1 MKLSKKSATCVQKV
15 SKWPLVILKINV
27 KNQHTS
33 YFAFIQLLPLASH
46 ALLIIVMFIFTK
58 FMLPWV
64 PEVFL
69 ACGGNFQCSL
79 KADTSIDQETR
90 NRARKVSGTYG
101 KFISKGKLKRSE
113 VWCYITMVARIY
125 RELFEQKNSFLHIF
139 VHFLVIASLRL
150 ETS

>member
-1 MKLSKKSATCVQKV
+1 MSKT
-15 SKWPLVILKINV
+15 N
-27 KNQHTS
+27 TS
-33 YFAFIQLLPLASH
+33 YFAFIQLLPLTSH

-58 FMLPWV
+58 FILPWV

-125 RELFEQKNSFLHIF
+125 RELFEQKNSFLHINF
-139 VHFLVIASLRL
+139 CTFPSHCKPETWNFLISSLWHRR
-150 ETS
+150 TQNNIFFFFF

>member
-1 MKLSKKSATCVQKV
+1 MSKT
-15 SKWPLVILKINV
+15 N
-27 KNQHTS
+27 TS
-33 YFAFIQLLPLASH
+33 YFAFIQLLPLTSH

-58 FMLPWV
+58 KFILPWV

-90 NRARKVSGTYG
+90 NRARKASGTYG
-101 KFISKGKLKRSE
+101 KFVSKGKLKRSE
-113 VWCYITMVARIY
+113 VSCYITMVARIILY

>member
-1 MKLSKKSATCVQKV
+1 MSKT
-15 SKWPLVILKINV
+15 N
-27 KNQHTS
+27 TS

-101 KFISKGKLKRSE
+101 KFIIYLRANRRE
-113 VWCYITMVARIY
+113 VKCDVTLPW
-125 RELFEQKNSFLHIF
+125 
-139 VHFLVIASLRL
+139 
-150 ETS
+150 

>member
-1 MKLSKKSATCVQKV
+1 MSKTNS
-15 SKWPLVILKINV
+15 
-27 KNQHTS
+27 S
-33 YFAFIQLLPLASH
+33 YFAFIQLLPLTSH

-58 FMLPWV
+58 KFILPWV

-90 NRARKVSGTYG
+90 NRARKASGTYG

-113 VWCYITMVARIY
+113 VSCYITMVARIILY

>member
-1 MKLSKKSATCVQKV
+1 MSKT
-15 SKWPLVILKINV
+15 N
-27 KNQHTS
+27 TS
-33 YFAFIQLLPLASH
+33 YFAFIQLLPLTSH

-58 FMLPWV
+58 KFILPWV

-69 ACGGNFQCSL
+69 ACCGNFQCSL

-90 NRARKVSGTYG
+90 NRARKASGTYG

-113 VWCYITMVARIY
+113 VSCYITMVARIILY

>member
-1 MKLSKKSATCVQKV
+1 MKLSKKSATCVQKE

-27 KNQHTS
+27 KNQYILLCIHST
-33 YFAFIQLLPLASH
+33 FAFDLSCTAYYCNVYLYKIHITLGTRG
-46 ALLIIVMFIFTK
+46 FF
-58 FMLPWV
+58 
-64 PEVFL
+64 

-79 KADTSIDQETR
+79 KSDTSIDQETR
-90 NRARKVSGTYG
+90 NCARKVSGTYG

>member
-1 MKLSKKSATCVQKV
+1 MSKT
-15 SKWPLVILKINV
+15 N
-27 KNQHTS
+27 TS

-79 KADTSIDQETR
+79 KSDTSIDQETALEKSLAPTV
-90 NRARKVSGTYG
+90 NSYLRA
-101 KFISKGKLKRSE
+101 
-113 VWCYITMVARIY
+113 
-125 RELFEQKNSFLHIF
+125 N
-139 VHFLVIASLRL
+139 
-150 ETS
+150 

>member
-1 MKLSKKSATCVQKV
+1 MSKT
-15 SKWPLVILKINV
+15 N
-27 KNQHTS
+27 TS
-33 YFAFIQLLPLASH
+33 YFAFIQLLPLTSH

-58 FMLPWV
+58 KFILPWV

-90 NRARKVSGTYG
+90 NRTRKASGTYG

-113 VWCYITMVARIY
+113 VSCYITMVARIILY

>member
-1 MKLSKKSATCVQKV
+1 MSKT
-15 SKWPLVILKINV
+15 N
-27 KNQHTS
+27 TS
-33 YFAFIQLLPLASH
+33 YFAFIQLLPLTSH

-58 FMLPWV
+58 KFILPWV

-79 KADTSIDQETR
+79 KAGTSIDQETR
-90 NRARKVSGTYG
+90 NRTRKASGTYG

-113 VWCYITMVARIY
+113 VSCYITMVARIILY

>member
-1 MKLSKKSATCVQKV
+1 MSKT
-15 SKWPLVILKINV
+15 N
-27 KNQHTS
+27 TS

-46 ALLIIVMFIFTK
+46 VLLIIVMFIFTK

-113 VWCYITMVARIY
+113 V
-125 RELFEQKNSFLHIF
+125 
-139 VHFLVIASLRL
+139 
-150 ETS
+150 